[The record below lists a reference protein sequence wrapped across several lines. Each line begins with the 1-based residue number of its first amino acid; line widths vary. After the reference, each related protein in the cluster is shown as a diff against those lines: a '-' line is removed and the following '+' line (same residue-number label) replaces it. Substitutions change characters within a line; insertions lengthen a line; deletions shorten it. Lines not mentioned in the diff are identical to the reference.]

1 MSSLTETEK
10 KYEELSEELLE
21 EHKKLEQINKRIVK
35 HEVIEMINIIKEG
48 FGMKLMGKKHWKDK
62 KQKQKQKNKK
72 KQIKQKNKKVI
83 SRHEIRIESIKDT
96 KREKRKS

>member
-1 MSSLTETEK
+1 
-10 KYEELSEELLE
+10 
-21 EHKKLEQINKRIVK
+21 
-35 HEVIEMINIIKEG
+35 
-48 FGMKLMGKKHWKDK
+48 MKLMGKKHWKDK

>member
-21 EHKKLEQINKRIVK
+21 EHKKLEKINKRIVK
-35 HEVIEMINIIKEG
+35 HEVIEMIDIIKG
-48 FGMKLMGKKHWKDK
+48 FGMKLMSKKHWKDK

-83 SRHEIRIESIKDT
+83 NRHEIRIESIKDT
-96 KREKRKS
+96 KKEKQKS

>member
-1 MSSLTETEK
+1 
-10 KYEELSEELLE
+10 
-21 EHKKLEQINKRIVK
+21 
-35 HEVIEMINIIKEG
+35 
-48 FGMKLMGKKHWKDK
+48 MKLMGKKHWKEK